1 MTALLYTCL
10 LPFIRRMMRFTHL
23 LLVAAPLAGA
33 VLPVAAQTAAN
44 APKPRTVSVRGT
56 AFAELEPERV
66 ELLITYRVSDN
77 VKDNDKARAQEQALA
92 AAVQSFGVPREKLV
106 LDNLTAYGYGFS
118 KTYNSTVSLTR
129 VYRLTLDKPA
139 VLNEL
144 IPRLVQTGADNVQ
157 VDRLESTQLEARRQ
171 EMLAKALDNARQKA
185 GLLAR
190 QLGQQLGA
198 PLTVTEVV
206 PFAGYRVE
214 ETGYKRKE
222 AYQREIGG
230 AEAPAPNLRT
240 IPVSSTVDAEFEL
253 K

>member
-1 MTALLYTCL
+1 MTLRY
-10 LPFIRRMMRFTHL
+10 RL
-23 LLVAAPLAGA
+23 LLLAVPLLAALRPA
-33 VLPVAAQTAAN
+33 VAQTTAAT
-44 APKPRTVSVRGT
+44 PRPRTVSVRG
-56 AFAELEPERV
+56 AASSELEPERV

-77 VKDNDKARAQEQALA
+77 VKDNDKAKAQEQALLA
-92 AAVQSFGVPREKLV
+92 ALQGFGVPREKLV

-118 KTYNSTVSLTR
+118 KTYNSTVALTK

-157 VDRLESTQLEARRQ
+157 VDRLESQQLEARKQ

-185 GLLAR
+185 ALLAR
-190 QLGQQLGA
+190 QLGLQLGA
-198 PLTVTEVV
+198 PLAVTEVV
-206 PFAGYRVE
+206 PFSGYRLE
-214 ETGYKRKE
+214 QQTEAKRAGGYRRELSE
-222 AYQREIGG
+222 AD
-230 AEAPAPNLRT
+230 APVPNLRT